1 MIEIMAGT
9 FFIAYAP
16 VESEKF
22 LSLPKELADKYRE
35 KFKYPERFAKVND
48 EIVAIPFKPKT
59 KEAER

>member
-1 MIEIMAGT
+1 
-9 FFIAYAP
+9 
-16 VESEKF
+16 